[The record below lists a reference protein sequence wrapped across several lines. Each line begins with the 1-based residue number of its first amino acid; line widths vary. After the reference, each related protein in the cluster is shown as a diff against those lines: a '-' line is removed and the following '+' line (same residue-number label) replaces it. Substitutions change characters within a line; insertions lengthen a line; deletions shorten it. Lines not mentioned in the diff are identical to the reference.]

1 MNENSLNN
9 KLNRVEMVTKDL
21 RTKLKLDNSAVIEDV
36 IEATNLAALA
46 NVFVQENEPNIK
58 DGIWIQAKKEENP

>member
-36 IEATNLAALA
+36 VEATNLAALA
-46 NVFVQENEPNIK
+46 NIFVQEDEPNVK
-58 DGIWIQAKKEENP
+58 DGIWIKANKEENP